1 MQAAAADSMPNK
13 KWVSS
18 SHAECIYVHNAGQQA
33 KGATA
38 YVTLEP
44 CNHYGKTPPCSQAL
58 VDAQVAKVSLEALVA
73 VYCSAFF
80 SSTQVPNFAPPL
92 PPLGAFSLQTEQT

>member
-1 MQAAAADSMPNK
+1 MYTRVLLK
-13 KWVSS
+13 
-18 SHAECIYVHNAGQQA
+18 HARSGYVHDAGQQA

-58 VDAQVAKVSLEALVA
+58 VDAQVAKVIA
-73 VYCSAFF
+73 VFPFCHFVSKFCFSPSA
-80 SSTQVPNFAPPL
+80 PLAPSPSW
-92 PPLGAFSLQTEQT
+92 GACILQTGQTKHWQAQ